1 MQFISSIEMNN
12 SLVLVC
18 PGHGRIALVPKTDLE
33 PTTQRVQRG
42 KLMYDAGQYRAC
54 LQYLEKTQAAA
65 VEHANLKAACYIRLK
80 DYWTALKTLQGL
92 EDRAEVQ
99 YNRALCL
106 YAVMKCEESLSLLD
120 ACALQDSDTHK
131 LRACLLLKL
140 GRNPQAELSLTHFS
154 SLNLT
159 LQVRSRPATRLP
171 SAHKRPT
178 SSFLNKSSSE
188 VVLQHRKHISV
199 AIPAQTSAFLRA
211 ETPSSGKSSAQERE
225 NIQVARKISK
235 SFCLQLDDRKKSK
248 EKKMMWA
255 KKFVFSAVAREKG
268 KNKDP
273 PTPPGLKMKDMDTH
287 RNSFVL
293 DPSVF
298 QEIKQTDA
306 FVTSQQARAL
316 FPSSNPYRTFSAE
329 GFKRL
334 SYYTTLKVIEEF
346 KKQERDLDLLYTYL
360 KDTKFISRF
369 YPEMGKSI
377 LAKGILDEI
386 QQGEVVFRQNDP
398 GLHLYMIIRGS
409 VEVVKLANE
418 FGRYPLVVAS
428 IYDGEVFGDYSIV
441 KAGLL
446 QMVPHN
452 RSADC
457 RAAEHCWLMKVEME
471 AYLQIINSYQMAHL
485 EDQLKFLCR
494 LPMFAGAQN
503 LELCIMAD
511 HLESKDYRLEEVILD
526 KGEIASKLYIIMLGR
541 VLATGKIRTRVYLRD
556 YKKGFQPRIRDKEA
570 AAPMV
575 AGQFFGELSLIDTP
589 NPSATR
595 FAAWSGNVRIV
606 TLSREHTMMIPE
618 PLRSNFMEYL
628 RKSTHYEQRIPSA
641 DEDDEQQR

>member
-1 MQFISSIEMNN
+1 
-12 SLVLVC
+12 
-18 PGHGRIALVPKTDLE
+18 
-33 PTTQRVQRG
+33 
-42 KLMYDAGQYRAC
+42 MYDSGQYRGC
-54 LQYLEKTQAAA
+54 LQYLEKSQAVG
-65 VEHANLKAACYIRLK
+65 VEQANLKAACYIRLK
-80 DYWTALKTLQGL
+80 DYSTALKTLQGL
-92 EDRAEVQ
+92 ENRPEVQ
-99 YNRALCL
+99 YNKALCL

-120 ACALQDSDTHK
+120 TCALQDSDIHK

-140 GRNPQAELSLTHFS
+140 GKDPRAELSLTHFS

-171 SAHKRPT
+171 SAQKRPT

-188 VVLQHRKHISV
+188 VILPHHGKRISGV
-199 AIPAQTSAFLRA
+199 IAAPSSSFLRVD
-211 ETPSSGKSSAQERE
+211 TPSSGQLSAQERE
-225 NIQVARKISK
+225 NIRVARKISK
-235 SFCLQLDDRKKSK
+235 SFYQQIDDRKKSK

-255 KKFVFSAVAREKG
+255 KKFVFSAVTRGKG

-273 PTPPGLKMKDMDTH
+273 PSPPGLKMKDMDTH
-287 RNSFVL
+287 RNSFIL
-293 DPSVF
+293 DQSVF
-298 QEIKQTDA
+298 QEIKQTDE

-346 KKQERDLDLLYTYL
+346 RKQERDLDLLYSYL

-369 YPEMGKSI
+369 YPEMGKNI
-377 LAKGILDEI
+377 LAKGTLEEI

-409 VEVVKLANE
+409 VEVVKLSQE

-446 QMVPHN
+446 QMVPHT

-606 TLSREHTMMIPE
+606 MLSKEHTLMIPE
-618 PLRSNFMEYL
+618 PLRSNFLDYL
-628 RKSTHYEQRIPSA
+628 RKSSHYEQRIPSA
-641 DEDDEQQR
+641 DLEEELLK